1 MAAARRL
8 AAEGRGAMLTLPGD
22 IPLVTAAE
30 IERLIAAHRAGALLH
45 DRAVA

>member
-1 MAAARRL
+1 
-8 AAEGRGAMLTLPGD
+8 MLTLPGD

-30 IERLIAAHRAGALLH
+30 IERLIAGASAGALVH